1 MPRIFALLSLLVLAA
16 CSSPGAIDRTP
27 PPGAATAVFAAGCFW
42 CAEQAFEETP
52 GVVEAVS
59 GYTGGTTV
67 DPTYQQVT
75 RGGTGHYE
83 AVRVVYDPSVVSYGQ
98 LLEVFWR
105 NVDPFDPIGQ
115 FCDKGSSYLGAVFP
129 ATPQETA
136 AAEASKQAVADR
148 FGRPVEVRILPSA
161 RFYDAE
167 TYHQDYYLKNPTTYA
182 FYKWRCGR
190 AQRLEALWGPA
201 DH

>member
-1 MPRIFALLSLLVLAA
+1 MLRFFALLSLLLVAA
-16 CSSPGAIDRTP
+16 CSSPGRIDRTA
-27 PPGAATAVFAAGCFW
+27 PPGATTAIFAAGCFW
-42 CAEQAFEETP
+42 CAEQAFEKVP

-59 GYTGGTTV
+59 GYTGGTTAN
-67 DPTYQQVT
+67 PTYEQVS

-83 AVRVVYDPSVVSYGQ
+83 AVRVVYDPSVVSYAD
-98 LLEVFWR
+98 LLDVFWH
-105 NVDPFDPIGQ
+105 NVDPFDPAGQ
-115 FCDKGSSYLGAVFP
+115 FCDKGESYRGAIFA
-129 ATPQETA
+129 ATPEEIA
-136 AAEASKQAVADR
+136 SAEASRQAVAER
-148 FGRPVEVRILPSA
+148 FNRPVDVQVLPSA

-167 TYHQDYYLKNPTTYA
+167 TNHQDYYLKNPQTYA

>member
-1 MPRIFALLSLLVLAA
+1 MPRILALLSLLFLAA
-16 CSSPGAIDRTP
+16 CSSPGPIDRTL

-42 CAEQAFEETP
+42 CAEQAFEKTP

-67 DPTYQQVT
+67 DPSYDQVT
-75 RGGTGHYE
+75 QGGTGHYE
-83 AVRVVYDPSVVSYGQ
+83 AVRVVYDPQVVSYAQ
-98 LLEVFWR
+98 LLDVFWR

-115 FCDKGSSYLGAVFP
+115 FCDKGPSYRGAVFP
-129 ATPQETA
+129 ATPEETA
-136 AAEASKQAVADR
+136 AAEASKLAVAER

-167 TYHQDYYLKNPTTYA
+167 TYHQDYYLKNPPAYA
-182 FYKWRCGR
+182 YYKWRCGR
-190 AQRLEALWGPA
+190 AQRLEALWGPV